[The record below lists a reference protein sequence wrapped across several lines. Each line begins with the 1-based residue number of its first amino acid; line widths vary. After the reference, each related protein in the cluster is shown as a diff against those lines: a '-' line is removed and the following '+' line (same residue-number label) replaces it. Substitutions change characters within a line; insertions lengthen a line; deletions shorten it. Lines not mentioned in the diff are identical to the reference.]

1 MNSWVFGRGDG
12 RAIAMDVA
20 ERVIASLKADGRIR
34 RPYLGIGTQ
43 EVPLPEPVK
52 AKAKQDN
59 GLLIVAVEP
68 QSPADN
74 AGLMHGDTRVDLN
87 GTTTH
92 RLHDVDAGLRK
103 AHVAANP

>member
-20 ERVIASLKADGRIR
+20 ERVVASLRSEGRIK

-43 EVPLPEPVK
+43 EVPLPDAVK
-52 AKAKQDN
+52 TRVKQDS

-68 QSPADN
+68 HSPAGN
-74 AGLMHGDTRVDLN
+74 AGLMHGDTLLAP
-87 GTTTH
+87 H
-92 RLHDVDAGLRK
+92 RTANRSLHDLYGGLPTI
-103 AHVAANP
+103 N